1 MNEDQ
6 MWERVRA
13 ARVGVLGTIRPDG
26 APHQV
31 PFVYAAVDRVLVSAV
46 DSKPKSGRRLARLV
60 NIEAEPRVSV
70 LVQRYDDDWS
80 ALWWVRVDGRAV
92 VSTDVPSARRRA
104 LESKYPPYAG
114 HELGP
119 FVLIEV
125 ERLSGWEASGDRGSG
140 PGRD

>member
-1 MNEDQ
+1 MNGTE

-26 APHQV
+26 SPHQV
-31 PFVYAAVDRVLVSAV
+31 PFVYATVPDRVLVSAV
-46 DSKPKSGRRLARLV
+46 DSKPKSGRKLARLV

-70 LVQRYDDDWS
+70 LVQHYEDEWS
-80 ALWWVRVDGRAV
+80 SLWWVRADGRAI
-92 VSTDVPSARRRA
+92 VSSDVSSARRGA
-104 LESKYPPYAG
+104 LEEKYPAYSG

-125 ERLSGWEASGDRGSG
+125 ESLTGWEASAG
-140 PGRD
+140 

>member
-1 MNEDQ
+1 
-6 MWERVRA
+6 MWEQIRT

-31 PFVYAAVDRVLVSAV
+31 PFVYAAVPDRDLVSAV

-70 LVQRYDDDWS
+70 LVQWYEDDWT
-80 ALWWVRVDGRAV
+80 ALWWVRADGRAV
-92 VSTDVPSARRRA
+92 VSADVSPARRRA
-104 LESKYPPYAG
+104 LEEKYPHYSS

-125 ERLSGWEASGDRGSG
+125 EHLSGWEASGG
-140 PGRD
+140 

>member
-1 MNEDQ
+1 MNDAR
-6 MWERVRA
+6 MWERIRT

-31 PFVYAAVDRVLVSAV
+31 PFVYAAVADRLLVSAV

-70 LVQRYDDDWS
+70 LVQWYEDDWS
-80 ALWWVRVDGRAV
+80 ALWWVRADGRAM
-92 VSTDVPSARRRA
+92 VSAGVSPAQRRA
-104 LESKYPPYAG
+104 LEEKYPHYAR

-125 ERLSGWEASGDRGSG
+125 EHLSGWEASGG
-140 PGRD
+140 